1 MLNSAG
7 SHRRRPLLNVRCVT
21 PRLPVH
27 QLEEIFSQG
36 KGAMSIG
43 NTDASASVNSSSEPR
58 KWQPLTSRQRR
69 VLGVLIE
76 KAKTTPEAYP
86 MTVNGLVAGSNQ
98 KSNRNPQ
105 MSLSSDDV
113 EQILDE
119 LRGIAVVTEI
129 QGSGR
134 VPKYRHHAYEWLG
147 VDKYELAVV
156 TELLLRG
163 EQTLGEL
170 RARAARMEPIADL
183 AALKPIVDSLLK
195 KGLMIELSP
204 PGRGQMVSH
213 GLYKDRELVELKAQF
228 AGYKPSERDDDEPAR
243 PASGS
248 SSSSNVRIHAAP
260 QPIQASSPARPSG
273 PAVGSVT
280 ADEFAELTVDVAE
293 LRAEISRLRDQIN
306 NLETKL
312 QSVLG

>member
-1 MLNSAG
+1 MSTEYTNAGPSSAG
-7 SHRRRPLLNVRCVT
+7 
-21 PRLPVH
+21 
-27 QLEEIFSQG
+27 EAA
-36 KGAMSIG
+36 KG
-43 NTDASASVNSSSEPR
+43 R

-105 MSLSSDDV
+105 MNLSSDDV

-119 LRGIAVVTEI
+119 LRGVAVVTEI

-134 VPKYRHHAYEWLG
+134 VPKYRHHGYEWLG

-213 GLYKDRELVELKAQF
+213 GLYKERELVELKAQF
-228 AGYKPSERDDDEPAR
+228 AGYRPPDRDEDEPPRSSA
-243 PASGS
+243 GS
-248 SSSSNVRIHAAP
+248 SASSNVRIHAAP
-260 QPIQASSPARPSG
+260 QPIQSSSPARPSAQ
-273 PAVGSVT
+273 PVATVT

-306 NLETKL
+306 NLESKL